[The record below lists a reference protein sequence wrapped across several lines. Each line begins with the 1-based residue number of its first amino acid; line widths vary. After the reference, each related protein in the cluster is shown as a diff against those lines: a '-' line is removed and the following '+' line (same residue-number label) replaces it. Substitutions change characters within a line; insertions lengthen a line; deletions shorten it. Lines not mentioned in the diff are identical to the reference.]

1 VSQGWTVSGR
11 ALTDIQ
17 SGQVLAVLLASL
29 GVAVGWALVSFLEGL
44 LSGLVFHDEKSN
56 VSLGRPTFLRAAL
69 VARLE
74 NMSVFIYAMA
84 LSSSLFPRSQIMR
97 QLT

>member
-1 VSQGWTVSGR
+1 
-11 ALTDIQ
+11 
-17 SGQVLAVLLASL
+17 
-29 GVAVGWALVSFLEGL
+29 
-44 LSGLVFHDEKSN
+44 

-84 LSSSLFPRSQIMR
+84 LSSSLFLRSQVMR